1 MSRDGWEWR
10 ANWFVHK
17 TIKDLDNR
25 KYCSKSDYCFF
36 INVRKRNMSPVISKA
51 YYYRLDVY
59 YSRDRPSANKPRLVW
74 KNTVW
79 KNSVW
84 KIHIVK
90 IHFRKMH
97 SWKIH
102 FGKSENCWA
111 SVAFRQY
118 MTSPAKNGI
127 RDACSTAD
135 ISDCPRHAFRWC
147 PRHAFRWCPR
157 HAQDDSPDMPQMMPQ
172 TCPGWCPRHTPDM
185 PQICPRHAPDDAPDM
200 LQRWCPRQCPRHAPD
215 DAPDNAQDMPQ
226 IMPQTCPR
234 WCPIPMYLLVSY
246 SGCTWLY
253 LAVSGCT

>member
-84 KIHIVK
+84 KDTVWK
-90 IHFRKMH
+90 NTV
-97 SWKIH
+97 WKIQ
-102 FGKSENCWA
+102 FGKVQLGKIQFKCLKGHKSLGSLLQGVSRLVGRWIGFLVRSCRLITLIKCLLG
-111 SVAFRQY
+111 S
-118 MTSPAKNGI
+118 
-127 RDACSTAD
+127 RDTGAVE
-135 ISDCPRHAFRWC
+135 
-147 PRHAFRWCPR
+147 
-157 HAQDDSPDMPQMMPQ
+157 
-172 TCPGWCPRHTPDM
+172 
-185 PQICPRHAPDDAPDM
+185 IC
-200 LQRWCPRQCPRHAPD
+200 
-215 DAPDNAQDMPQ
+215 
-226 IMPQTCPR
+226 
-234 WCPIPMYLLVSY
+234 MYQ
-246 SGCTWLY
+246 
-253 LAVSGCT
+253 